1 LTELRLTLRHVFAY
15 AFAVPDDRRTNTLL
29 IAASL
34 IAAVRTAK
42 EDNIMPTSPRI
53 IARVQDS
60 IRLARMVRKF
70 IEEDRENRGMNVSDV
85 LLSDH

>member
-1 LTELRLTLRHVFAY
+1 ML
-15 AFAVPDDRRTNTLL
+15 FAVPDDRRTNTLL

-34 IAAVRTAK
+34 IAGVRTAK

-70 IEEDRENRGMNVSDV
+70 IEEDRERT
-85 LLSDH
+85 

>member
-1 LTELRLTLRHVFAY
+1 
-15 AFAVPDDRRTNTLL
+15 LL

-60 IRLARMVRKF
+60 IRLAGWCGSLSRRTGSAHSAALIGCSKRKDDDSNGWPKMELKR
-70 IEEDRENRGMNVSDV
+70 IERGG
-85 LLSDH
+85 